1 VDRLSRRVADF
12 ELDTAVRPRGD
23 GSFDCDIAEDW
34 WVVAGPNGGYLAA
47 IVTRALLA
55 AAGGASRPLRSLTV
69 HYLRAPSA
77 GPARVEV
84 QMERQGRTVSFAG
97 ARLMQDERPCAVA
110 LAVLADGRKGIE
122 LEHAGAPEVAPPEE
136 VDAIGAGPQPPPVA
150 EQLHFRPTL
159 TGDGERALT
168 GGWMRLRRDAPLDAA
183 LLVALCDFWLP
194 AVFTVTSQPIAVPTL
209 ELTVHVRAPAPM
221 QSDWVLGR
229 FATRTARD
237 GLLEEEG
244 ELWSRHGLLLAQSR
258 QLALAL

>member
-1 VDRLSRRVADF
+1 MADF
-12 ELDTAVRPRGD
+12 EQDTAVHQRAD
-23 GSFDCDIAEDW
+23 GSFDCNITEDW
-34 WVVAGPNGGYLAA
+34 WVVAGPNGGYIAA

-84 QMERQGRTVSFAG
+84 DVERQGRTVSFAG
-97 ARLMQDERPCAVA
+97 ARLVQDERPCALA
-110 LAVLADGRKGIE
+110 LAVLADGRDGLE
-122 LEHAGAPEVAPPEE
+122 LEHASAPEVAPPEE
-136 VDAIGAGPQPPPVA
+136 ISAVTDRPDPPPVVQ
-150 EQLHFRPTL
+150 QLDIRPAL
-159 TGDGERALT
+159 KGPGDRALT
-168 GGWMRLRRDAPLDAA
+168 GGWLRLRRKAPLDAA

-194 AVFTVTSQPIAVPTL
+194 AVFTVTKQPIAVPTL
-209 ELTVHVRAPAPM
+209 ELTVHIRARVPLE
-221 QSDWVLGR
+221 SDWVLGR

-244 ELWSRHGLLLAQSR
+244 ELWSRDGVLLAQSR